1 MFKTFCVSTGPPNF
15 FVFMCVCVCACRY
28 GKDHDATLMSAI
40 ADTNGGAFTYVE
52 ATAAVASA
60 FAACLGRALASSLG
74 GVTVVLTAV
83 GGARVTEVTTGYTYT
98 IDDARRRVVVDIGV
112 LQEGEE
118 RDVLVDVALPAGSD
132 GAAVEAVHACAYI
145 GGVPVG
151 PSVVA
156 QAAAVAAA
164 GSDPGPAAA
173 ASTAAAVAGGAAA
186 AAPALG
192 VAAVGAP
199 KVDPATPAAAAAA
212 GSAAAVAVS
221 ASSGLG
227 TPAAATAPGPVG
239 VVAVAAAVAAVAAIA
254 PVDLDAPRSDG
265 LSRSIVLARADKPP
279 VLVPDEAVESSV
291 VRVTGAKVLKEAA
304 TASAAGDVRRTQ
316 TLLKAYIDD
325 STARGFT
332 ADGSPAL
339 ADAIEVHRLAVHGDA
354 RGAAMYAT
362 EGWRSHAQQK
372 SVAVSGARCVPCL
385 ATFTSIAAG
394 RLAYE
399 APSTSCRSF
408 DAYASAKS
416 KELRAKEVC
425 AILFE
430 AASFAA
436 ED

>member
-1 MFKTFCVSTGPPNF
+1 
-15 FVFMCVCVCACRY
+15 
-28 GKDHDATLMSAI
+28 MSAI

-164 GSDPGPAAA
+164 GSDPDPAAA

-186 AAPALG
+186 AAAPALG

-199 KVDPATPAAAAAA
+199 KVAPATPAAAAAA

-239 VVAVAAAVAAVAAIA
+239 VVAVAAAVAAVAAVA

-339 ADAIEVHRLAVHGDA
+339 ADAIECTH
-354 RGAAMYAT
+354 
-362 EGWRSHAQQK
+362 
-372 SVAVSGARCVPCL
+372 C
-385 ATFTSIAAG
+385 
-394 RLAYE
+394 
-399 APSTSCRSF
+399 
-408 DAYASAKS
+408 ASS
-416 KELRAKEVC
+416 LLRV
-425 AILFE
+425 
-430 AASFAA
+430 
-436 ED
+436 